1 MTNLNPYINFKD
13 TAKQAMEFY
22 QTVLGGE
29 LVMDT
34 FKEGGMSND
43 PAIDNL
49 IMHAQLNTSKGFILM
64 ASDAPPGMDASLRG
78 GMSISLSGDESEELK
93 VYWNKLSEGANI
105 TVPMAKSPWGDEFG
119 MLTDKFGVDWLVN
132 ISPKKA

>member
-13 TAKQAMEFY
+13 TTKQAMEFY
-22 QTVLGGE
+22 HSVFGGD
-29 LVMDT
+29 LTITT
-34 FKEGGMSND
+34 FKEGGMSTD

-49 IMHAQLNTSKGFILM
+49 IMHAQLNTAKGFLLM
-64 ASDAPPGMDASLRG
+64 ASDAPPGMDVSARG

-93 VYWNKLSEGANI
+93 GYWEKLSEGANV